1 MTRIAH
7 AMSPELAAEL
17 RLIDVCLLLA
27 RRRIH
32 RGGGWVYDGRPYT
45 IAPPPEMFAMKH

>member
-1 MTRIAH
+1 
-7 AMSPELAAEL
+7 MSPELAAEL

-32 RGGGWVYDGRPYT
+32 RGSRWEYDGRTYT
-45 IAPPPEMFAMKH
+45 IAPPPGMFAMKH